1 MRERPIQYYLAKL
14 EEYRS
19 EDLHLSKPA
28 MANELGIPFGT
39 YRNWY
44 RETETR
50 TNPSS
55 KYHKWIKRFL
65 EARHI
70 ISANRWIEQDGPDL
84 LHRIGVS
91 RGQTVMDFGSGN
103 GDYSLILRQVVGQE
117 GKVYAIDKNKDVLAE
132 LMGRAYGEGFGNIE
146 GIVAE
151 GGETPTTIAVPDES
165 IDAGWFSDVLHDG
178 YFEEDEQKQELLR
191 DVRRALKKH
200 GFLAVHPVH
209 MEKER
214 LKRVIKGAGFHL
226 EEEYQEVLLFHGSEF
241 HEGQIF
247 KYKKDRKYDT

>member
-1 MRERPIQYYLAKL
+1 
-14 EEYRS
+14 
-19 EDLHLSKPA
+19 
-28 MANELGIPFGT
+28 
-39 YRNWY
+39 
-44 RETETR
+44 
-50 TNPSS
+50 
-55 KYHKWIKRFL
+55 
-65 EARHI
+65 
-70 ISANRWIEQDGPDL
+70 
-84 LHRIGVS
+84 
-91 RGQTVMDFGSGN
+91 MDFGSGN

-117 GKVYAIDKNKDVLAE
+117 GQVYAIDKNKDVLAE
-132 LMGRAYGEGFGNIE
+132 LMGRAYGEGFANIE

-178 YFEEDEQKQELLR
+178 YFEQDEQKQELLR
-191 DVRRALKKH
+191 DVRRALKEH

-214 LKRVIKGAGFHL
+214 LKRVIKNAGFYL

-247 KYKKDRKYDT
+247 KFRKDRKYDT